1 MQLVGDVAV
10 GTGQEFED
18 VALWTGRLYDSMK
31 SGNAVVRCGDVT
43 IKSSELDIEFEVPF
57 DDDMEANEAE
67 ITVYNL
73 SKSTI
78 CKLKRKSGISIE
90 AGYNDDTGV
99 IFNGYIDK
107 VSTKYSDTAK
117 PFAPV
122 SSVPIT
128 HQARYKLKVSGEAVV
143 SASPI
148 ESGDVVIC
156 VCCDRDI
163 TAAKQGKSV
172 LPPAGHHT
180 MSDCV
185 IVGIL

>member
-1 MQLVGDVAV
+1 MGNLKFFESIVNKKMLDLHTAFLGKVISVSGDSAKVQPL
-10 GTGQEFED
+10 GMT
-18 VALWTGRLYDSMK
+18 K
-31 SGNAVVRCGDVT
+31 
-43 IKSSELDIEFEVPF
+43 
-57 DDDMEANEAE
+57 E
-67 ITVYNL
+67 I
-73 SKSTI
+73 
-78 CKLKRKSGISIE
+78 GG
-90 AGYNDDTGV
+90 A
-99 IFNGYIDK
+99 
-107 VSTKYSDTAK
+107 AK

-128 HQARYKLKVSGEAVV
+128 QQARYKLKVSGEAVV